1 MEKIGN
7 KKLSLS
13 YKIQNEKWVPKN
25 IEKWPLKKGIKVGT
39 NNLNV
44 DDFFKPVKKYCKDK
58 KWVFPKKDV
67 HFISDIHADADALI
81 KSLIGSKFIIKTG
94 PHDNN
99 FELTALGKKDEVIIG
114 GDCLDKGPSNLRLL
128 DFIYLLK
135 KAGMNLEILAGNHDI
150 RTYAGLS
157 IGEER
162 RVIEQHMFVR
172 MGKKTIPLFREIYKK
187 YLHKNLDLN
196 ALLSDEEVE
205 KRLFPS
211 QKWFDNYAQKMEGL
225 IPPKKIVK
233 ETIRI
238 QEKIGQIR
246 SYMKRTGFTH
256 GMLYATVEKAR
267 DLFLNEKG
275 EYAWFFNDMKIAI
288 REGSFLFVHAGLDDF
303 STDWIGQVG
312 VKGLNEKFK
321 ILMRNDPF
329 ELYNGHIGNIF
340 RTKYRDTE
348 FPFSSPSVK
357 KLNHMGIH
365 AIIHG
370 HRNVIKGHR
379 VTIKKGI
386 LNFECDTSLDRVT
399 RKIENLKGVGAGW
412 FTLKSSG
419 IIEAFSTDY
428 HKIKRFEIKR
438 LGGKIAKKLPKK
450 KDINGYHTDFFNK
463 KAKVHI
469 STLMA
474 KEETSYLLENLSNDF
489 KNGELLIA
497 NESDSLASKIP
508 ENTEVEISA
517 ENNNE
522 AGKLNIEINWK
533 YEK

>member
-1 MEKIGN
+1 MASSKQID
-7 KKLSLS
+7 LSF
-13 YKIQNEKWVPKN
+13 KIQTEEWVPKKV
-25 IEKWPLKKGIKVGT
+25 EPWPLKKNIKIGK

-44 DDFFKPVKKYCKDK
+44 DDFHKPIRKYCKDK
-58 KWVFPKKDV
+58 KWVFPKKNV

-81 KSLIGSKFIIKTG
+81 KSLIGAGFISKTG
-94 PHDNN
+94 PEDVD
-99 FELTALGKKDEVIIG
+99 FELTNIGKTERVIIG

-128 DFIYLLK
+128 DVIYLLK
-135 KAGMNLEILAGNHDI
+135 KAGLNLEILAGNHDI

-157 IGEER
+157 LGEER

-187 YLHKNLDLN
+187 YIHKKLDP
-196 ALLSDEEVE
+196 ASLLSEKEVE
-205 KRLFPS
+205 KRLFPT
-211 QKWFDNYAQKMEGL
+211 QKWFDNYAKKMEGL
-225 IPPKKIVK
+225 IPPKKIEK
-233 ETIRI
+233 ETVRI
-238 QEKIGQIR
+238 QEKIEQIR

-267 DLFLNEKG
+267 DLFLYEKG
-275 EYAWFFNDMKIAI
+275 EYAWFFRDMKIAI

-357 KLNHMGIH
+357 KLNHLGIN

-379 VTIKKGI
+379 ITIKKGI

-399 RKIENLKGVGAGW
+399 RKVENLDGVGAGW
-412 FTLKSSG
+412 FTLKPNG
-419 IIEAFSTDY
+419 TITAFSTDY
-428 HKIKRFEIKR
+428 PKIKKFDVKK
-438 LGGKIAKKLPKK
+438 LGGGIIKKLPKK
-450 KDINGYHTDFFNK
+450 KERDGFHEDFYNK
-463 KAKVHI
+463 KSNLNI
-469 STLMA
+469 STFIP
-474 KEETSYLLENLSNDF
+474 KNEVGSIFENLANDF
-489 KNGELLIA
+489 NNGELLIA
-497 NESDSLASKIP
+497 NENDTLSARLP
-508 ENTEVEISA
+508 ENLEVEINSGNNKA
-517 ENNNE
+517 E
-522 AGKLNIEINWK
+522 GKIEIVIKWK
-533 YEK
+533 HNN